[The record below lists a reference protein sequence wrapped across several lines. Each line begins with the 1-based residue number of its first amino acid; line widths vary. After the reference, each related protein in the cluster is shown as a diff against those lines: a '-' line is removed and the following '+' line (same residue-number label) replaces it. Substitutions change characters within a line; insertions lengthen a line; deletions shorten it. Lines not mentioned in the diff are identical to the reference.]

1 MIWRGIFGGTYD
13 TVHQQ
18 EQVLKAPKFRDE
30 RSKKCQ
36 DRRNLLSG
44 AVSFA
49 LLGIGGLISAL
60 IILIADPY
68 NILYEWKIQFG
79 PGGEIF
85 SLWEKPPVDLF
96 LKVYLWNVTNSEEFM
111 SGKAKK
117 LKFQEVGPYTY
128 REVLTHENITF
139 NDNGTLTSIPSHPLV
154 WEPTLSEGRKES
166 DLLILP
172 NIALLSIADVVSKKG
187 LFTRL
192 GLNLIIRQT
201 NAQPL
206 VQMTAKEF
214 MFEYKSTLM
223 NLGNTFMPS
232 WIYFDKLGLIDRM
245 YEFRGDYE
253 TVFTGTDGLSNSG
266 LTDTYNGS
274 PKIPQWASPCGNI
287 NGSSDGTKFPSKIK
301 PNDTLLFFR
310 KSMCRAKPLVHVADT
325 VVDGFSGYVYHFPND
340 TDDNG
345 RDFEKNRCFCQ
356 EKDIEQCK
364 PRGLLDVRNCYYGFP
379 IALSYPHFYEADP
392 VLFDKVESGLN
403 PDPQKHQTFFIIE
416 PNSGTPLNLAVRYQ
430 INMALGNLQN
440 IANSGRFSNMVLP
453 MLWIEIGMYG
463 LPSSL
468 KMRFKFYFEIIPIA
482 QTCLTYALFASST
495 FGLLYSI
502 YKLASARK
510 HDENNPWIEDEFV
523 LTIDKKL
530 ASYISERGL
539 IQSNLDDEF
548 YINYK
553 TPLKRNIDNTKVE
566 EVIVPIQFITLLAVS
581 SKMSRI
587 EDFFK
592 IEKIGE
598 GTYGVVYKGKNKNT
612 GEMVAMKRIR
622 LENEDEGIPSTALRE
637 MSLLK
642 ELRHA
647 NIVTLLEVIM
657 DEPRLYLIFE
667 FLSMDLKKYL
677 DNIECGKYMNPKL
690 VKSYLY
696 QINEAIL
703 FCHQRRVIHRD
714 LKPQNLLIS
723 ANGVIKVA
731 DFGLGRAFGV
741 PVRIFTHEVVTL
753 WYRAPEVLLGAA
765 RYSCPVDIWAI
776 GCIFAEMATKK
787 PLFQGDSEIDQLFRI
802 FRVLRTPTE
811 DIWKGVSS
819 LPEYHAIFPNWTS
832 DTLSKQL
839 KNLDEEGLDLLSQML
854 VYDPSKRISARGIAA
869 HSYFKNVDLTVKP
882 VFVEKKK

>member
-1 MIWRGIFGGTYD
+1 
-13 TVHQQ
+13 
-18 EQVLKAPKFRDE
+18 
-30 RSKKCQ
+30 
-36 DRRNLLSG
+36 
-44 AVSFA
+44 
-49 LLGIGGLISAL
+49 
-60 IILIADPY
+60 
-68 NILYEWKIQFG
+68 
-79 PGGEIF
+79 
-85 SLWEKPPVDLF
+85 
-96 LKVYLWNVTNSEEFM
+96 
-111 SGKAKK
+111 
-117 LKFQEVGPYTY
+117 
-128 REVLTHENITF
+128 
-139 NDNGTLTSIPSHPLV
+139 
-154 WEPTLSEGRKES
+154 
-166 DLLILP
+166 
-172 NIALLSIADVVSKKG
+172 
-187 LFTRL
+187 
-192 GLNLIIRQT
+192 
-201 NAQPL
+201 
-206 VQMTAKEF
+206 
-214 MFEYKSTLM
+214 
-223 NLGNTFMPS
+223 
-232 WIYFDKLGLIDRM
+232 
-245 YEFRGDYE
+245 
-253 TVFTGTDGLSNSG
+253 
-266 LTDTYNGS
+266 
-274 PKIPQWASPCGNI
+274 
-287 NGSSDGTKFPSKIK
+287 
-301 PNDTLLFFR
+301 
-310 KSMCRAKPLVHVADT
+310 
-325 VVDGFSGYVYHFPND
+325 
-340 TDDNG
+340 
-345 RDFEKNRCFCQ
+345 
-356 EKDIEQCK
+356 
-364 PRGLLDVRNCYYGFP
+364 
-379 IALSYPHFYEADP
+379 
-392 VLFDKVESGLN
+392 
-403 PDPQKHQTFFIIE
+403 
-416 PNSGTPLNLAVRYQ
+416 
-430 INMALGNLQN
+430 
-440 IANSGRFSNMVLP
+440 
-453 MLWIEIGMYG
+453 
-463 LPSSL
+463 
-468 KMRFKFYFEIIPIA
+468 
-482 QTCLTYALFASST
+482 
-495 FGLLYSI
+495 
-502 YKLASARK
+502 
-510 HDENNPWIEDEFV
+510 
-523 LTIDKKL
+523 
-530 ASYISERGL
+530 
-539 IQSNLDDEF
+539 
-548 YINYK
+548 
-553 TPLKRNIDNTKVE
+553 
-566 EVIVPIQFITLLAVS
+566 
-581 SKMSRI
+581 MSRI